1 MTCVSYSSSQ
11 TDFNAYISLYLTLN
25 KKQMKKLLL
34 LSFLLMSFCVHHAM
48 AQSRAV
54 TGTVTDAASNQ
65 PLPGVTV
72 LVKGTTIGTG
82 TGADGTYSL
91 NVPAGNNTL
100 VFKFLGYEDKEL
112 PIGTDNVVNAAL
124 GINTQQISEVVVTA
138 LGISREERSIGYSSQ
153 TVSGDALSNVRE
165 TNIVN
170 SLSGKVAGV
179 QVGTNSGAMGGSA
192 KVTMRGISSISG
204 NNNALFVVDGV
215 PIENSN
221 TNSANQQRGAGGY
234 DYGSAI
240 QDINPNDIAE
250 VTVLK
255 GAAATS
261 LYGSRGANGVIV
273 ITTKKGNNKEGLGVS
288 YTLGLTMD
296 EVYILPKYQNKYGG
310 GYEFT
315 KIYKE
320 ENPEA
325 FPEGRD
331 GAYNDNDGLGSYDLI
346 PDYDVDESWGP
357 AFEGQLYR
365 PYWSWDQELGNPR
378 FGELAR
384 WEARPDNVRDFF
396 ETGITLTNSIALT
409 GANDKGSFR
418 LSYSN
423 LDQDFV
429 LPNSQLIRH
438 NVSFNGAYNLSDK
451 LTVSS
456 SANFVTHDA
465 VGRPGTGYDGSN
477 VLQQFTQWGHR
488 QVDMNIAENYKLPD
502 GTQLTWN
509 RTAWDNP
516 APKYTNNPYWVR
528 YENFQND
535 SRDRIFGN
543 MSANYK
549 ITDYLSAEVKT
560 MLDTYSET
568 QEERIAP
575 GSQEISDYTLY
586 KIDFLESNIQGL
598 LNFNNDLSETF
609 SLNAFLGANRMKRD
623 RNVFAGSTVDGL
635 SSEVYNLG
643 ASIGR
648 PDIVDSKTEK
658 QINSLFGGAS
668 LGFRDILYLDL
679 SARNDWSS
687 TLPADNNSYFYPA
700 ASISYLFADLIGAP
714 WLNMAKVRAAIAQ
727 VGNDTDPYNTILTYQ
742 LNTPFGSESRVSVP
756 NTLPNAELKPE
767 ISTEYEFGT
776 EWRVFDDRLGLN
788 ATYYHRTTT
797 NQIIPLSLSASTG
810 YTFRYINAGEVENKG
825 VELNLYGT
833 PVRTDDFSWDINF
846 NWSTNENKIIELT
859 EDQET
864 MIITNAP
871 FAVQLQAREGESFG
885 SIVGYDFKYD
895 DQGRK
900 IVGANGWYERS
911 DEQKVIGSILP
922 DFNGGVTNTF
932 RYKGL
937 SLSALIDFQKGGDF
951 FSTTQMWGRYSGM
964 LEETAAGNIREEG
977 IIAPGVLADGTPNTK
992 AIGAETYFY
1001 VNGGYR
1007 VHAADI
1013 VDASY
1018 IYLREASLGYTLP
1031 TSLIG
1036 KTPFENIRVAF
1047 VGRNLWLIDSNSEH
1061 VDPTN
1066 ITNSITNVQG
1076 IEGGALPSVRSY
1088 GFTLTLEL

>member
-1 MTCVSYSSSQ
+1 
-11 TDFNAYISLYLTLN
+11 
-25 KKQMKKLLL
+25 MKKALMLCFL
-34 LSFLLMSFCVHHAM
+34 MFLVLSQQVM

-54 TGTVTDAASNQ
+54 TGTVTDQ
-65 PLPGVTV
+65 ETGGGLPGVAV
-72 LVKGTTIGTG
+72 IVKGTTVGTT
-82 TGADGTYSL
+82 TGVNGEYSI
-91 NVPAGNNTL
+91 NVPAGSNTL
-100 VFKFLGYEDKEL
+100 VFRFIGYNDVERT
-112 PIGTDNVVNAAL
+112 IGAGNTVNVALSTNAEQL
-124 GINTQQISEVVVTA
+124 SEVVVTA
-138 LGISREERSIGYSSQ
+138 LGVSREERSIGYSSQ
-153 TVSGDALSNVRE
+153 TVSGEELSNVRE

-170 SLSGKVAGV
+170 SLSGKIAGV

-192 KVTMRGISSISG
+192 KVTMRGVSSISG

-221 TNSANQQRGAGGY
+221 SNSTNQQRGAGGY

-273 ITTKKGNNKEGLGVS
+273 ITTKKGNSKGGIGVTYS
-288 YTLGLTMD
+288 LGLTMD
-296 EVYILPKYQNKYGG
+296 KVYKLPNYQNKYGG
-310 GYEFT
+310 GYGFT
-315 KIYKE
+315 KIYKN

-365 PYWSWDQELGNPR
+365 PYWSWDQELGNPN

-384 WEARPDNVRDFF
+384 WEARPDNIRDFF
-396 ETGITLTNSIALT
+396 ETGITLTNSIALD

-423 LDQDFV
+423 LDQDFI
-429 LPNSQLIRH
+429 LPNSSLVRH
-438 NVSFNGAYNLSDK
+438 NVSLNGAYNLSEK
-451 LTVSS
+451 LTVSA
-456 SANFVTHDA
+456 SANYVTHEA

-477 VLQQFTQWGHR
+477 VLQQFTQWGQR
-488 QVDMNIAENYKLPD
+488 QMDMDRAKNYMLPD

-516 APKYTNNPYWVR
+516 TPKYSNNPYWVR
-528 YENFQND
+528 YKNFQND
-535 SRDRIFGN
+535 SRDRLFGN
-543 MSANYK
+543 ITASYK
-549 ITDYLSAEVKT
+549 LTDYLSAEVRST
-560 MLDTYSET
+560 VDMYTET

-586 KIDFLESNIQGL
+586 NIDFMENNLQGL
-598 LNFNNDLSETF
+598 VNFNKDLSEAF
-609 SLNAFLGANRMKRD
+609 SLNAFVGANRMTRTRD
-623 RNVFAGSTVDGL
+623 VFSGSTVDGL

-648 PDIVDSKTEK
+648 PSIIDSKTEK
-658 QINSLFGGAS
+658 QINSVFASAS
-668 LGFRDILYLDL
+668 LGYQDILYLDL

-687 TLPADNNSYFYPA
+687 TLPVDNNSYFYPA
-700 ASISYLFADLIGAP
+700 ASVSYLFADLIGAS
-714 WLNMAKVRAAIAQ
+714 WLNLAKVRAAIAQ

-742 LNTPFGSESRVSVP
+742 LNQPFGADSRVSVP
-756 NTLPNAELKPE
+756 NTLPNANLKPE

-776 EWRVFDDRLGLN
+776 EWRAFNDRVGLN
-788 ATYYHRTTT
+788 ATYYHRRTT

-810 YTFRYINAGEVENKG
+810 YTFRYINAGEIENKG

-833 PVRTDDFSWDINF
+833 PVQTNDFSWNINF
-846 NWSTNENKIIELT
+846 NWAKNENKIVKLT
-859 EDQET
+859 DDQQT
-864 MIITNAP
+864 MVITNAP

-895 DQGRK
+895 DQGRR
-900 IVGANGWYERS
+900 IVLENGWYARS
-911 DEQKVIGSILP
+911 DEQKVIGSVLP

-951 FSTTQMWGRYSGM
+951 FSTTQMFGRYSGM

-977 IIAPGVLADGTPNTK
+977 VIAPGVMEDGSPNTT
-992 AIGAETYFY
+992 AVDAETYFY

-1007 VHAADI
+1007 MHAMD
-1013 VDASY
+1013 VLDASY

-1031 TSLIG
+1031 ESLTG
-1036 KTPFENIRVAF
+1036 KTPFNNVRLAF
-1047 VGRNLWLIDSNSEH
+1047 IGRNLWLIDSNSEH
-1061 VDPTN
+1061 VDPSN

-1088 GFTLTLEL
+1088 GFTLTLGL

>member
-1 MTCVSYSSSQ
+1 MLCFLMFLVLSQ
-11 TDFNAYISLYLTLN
+11 
-25 KKQMKKLLL
+25 Q
-34 LSFLLMSFCVHHAM
+34 VM

-54 TGTVTDAASNQ
+54 TGTVTDQ
-65 PLPGVTV
+65 ETGGGLPGVAV
-72 LVKGTTIGTG
+72 IVKGTTVGTT
-82 TGADGTYSL
+82 TGVNGEYSI
-91 NVPAGNNTL
+91 NVPAGSNTL
-100 VFKFLGYEDKEL
+100 VFRFIGYNDVERT
-112 PIGTDNVVNAAL
+112 IGAGNTVNVALSTNAEQL
-124 GINTQQISEVVVTA
+124 SEVVVTA
-138 LGISREERSIGYSSQ
+138 LGVSREERSIGYSSQ
-153 TVSGDALSNVRE
+153 TVSGEELSNVRE

-170 SLSGKVAGV
+170 SLSGKIAGV

-192 KVTMRGISSISG
+192 KVTMRGVSSISG

-221 TNSANQQRGAGGY
+221 SNSTNQQRGAGGY

-273 ITTKKGNNKEGLGVS
+273 ITTKKGNSKGGIGVTYS
-288 YTLGLTMD
+288 LGLTMD
-296 EVYILPKYQNKYGG
+296 KVYKLPNYQNKYGG
-310 GYEFT
+310 GYGFT
-315 KIYKE
+315 KIYKN

-365 PYWSWDQELGNPR
+365 PYWSWDQELGNPN

-384 WEARPDNVRDFF
+384 WEARPDNIRDFF
-396 ETGITLTNSIALT
+396 ETGITLTNSIALD

-423 LDQDFV
+423 LDQDFI
-429 LPNSQLIRH
+429 LPNSSLVRH
-438 NVSFNGAYNLSDK
+438 NVSLNGAYNLSEK
-451 LTVSS
+451 LTVSA
-456 SANFVTHDA
+456 SANYVTHEA

-477 VLQQFTQWGHR
+477 VLQQFTQWGQR
-488 QVDMNIAENYKLPD
+488 QMDMDRAKNYMLPD

-516 APKYTNNPYWVR
+516 TPKYSNNPYWVR
-528 YENFQND
+528 YKNFQND
-535 SRDRIFGN
+535 SRDRLFGN
-543 MSANYK
+543 ITASYK
-549 ITDYLSAEVKT
+549 LTDYLSAEVRST
-560 MLDTYSET
+560 VDMYTET

-586 KIDFLESNIQGL
+586 NIDFMENNLQGL
-598 LNFNNDLSETF
+598 VNFNKDLSEAF
-609 SLNAFLGANRMKRD
+609 SLNAFVGANRMTRTRD
-623 RNVFAGSTVDGL
+623 VFSGSTVDGL

-648 PDIVDSKTEK
+648 PSIIDSKTEK
-658 QINSLFGGAS
+658 QINSVFASAS
-668 LGFRDILYLDL
+668 LGYQDILYLDL

-687 TLPADNNSYFYPA
+687 TLPVDNNSYFYPA
-700 ASISYLFADLIGAP
+700 ASVSYLFADLIGAS
-714 WLNMAKVRAAIAQ
+714 WLNLAKVRAAIAQ

-742 LNTPFGSESRVSVP
+742 LNQPFGADSRVSVP
-756 NTLPNAELKPE
+756 NTLPNANLKPE

-776 EWRVFDDRLGLN
+776 EWRAFNDRVGLN
-788 ATYYHRTTT
+788 ATYYHRRTT

-810 YTFRYINAGEVENKG
+810 YTFRYINAGEIENKG

-833 PVRTDDFSWDINF
+833 PVQTNDFSWNINF
-846 NWSTNENKIIELT
+846 NWAKNENKIVKLT
-859 EDQET
+859 DDQQT
-864 MIITNAP
+864 MVITNAP

-895 DQGRK
+895 DQGRR
-900 IVGANGWYERS
+900 IVLENGWYARS
-911 DEQKVIGSILP
+911 DEQKVIGSVLP

-951 FSTTQMWGRYSGM
+951 FSTTQMFGRYSGM

-977 IIAPGVLADGTPNTK
+977 VIAPGVMEDGSPNTT
-992 AIGAETYFY
+992 AVDAETYFY

-1007 VHAADI
+1007 MHAMD
-1013 VDASY
+1013 VLDASY

-1031 TSLIG
+1031 ESLTG
-1036 KTPFENIRVAF
+1036 KTPFNNVRLAF
-1047 VGRNLWLIDSNSEH
+1047 IGRNLWLIDSNSEH
-1061 VDPTN
+1061 VDPSN

-1088 GFTLTLEL
+1088 GFTLTLGL

>member
-1 MTCVSYSSSQ
+1 MFLVLSQ
-11 TDFNAYISLYLTLN
+11 
-25 KKQMKKLLL
+25 Q
-34 LSFLLMSFCVHHAM
+34 VM

-54 TGTVTDAASNQ
+54 TGTVTDQ
-65 PLPGVTV
+65 ETGGGLPGVAV
-72 LVKGTTIGTG
+72 IVKGTTVGTT
-82 TGADGTYSL
+82 TGVNGEYSI
-91 NVPAGNNTL
+91 NVPAGSNTL
-100 VFKFLGYEDKEL
+100 VFRFIGYNDVERT
-112 PIGTDNVVNAAL
+112 IGAGNTVNVALSTNAEQL
-124 GINTQQISEVVVTA
+124 SEVVVTA
-138 LGISREERSIGYSSQ
+138 LGVSREERSIGYSSQ
-153 TVSGDALSNVRE
+153 TVSGEELSNVRE

-170 SLSGKVAGV
+170 SLSGKIAGV

-192 KVTMRGISSISG
+192 KVTMRGVSSISG

-221 TNSANQQRGAGGY
+221 SNSTNQQRGAGGY

-273 ITTKKGNNKEGLGVS
+273 ITTKKGNSKGGIGVTYS
-288 YTLGLTMD
+288 LGLTMD
-296 EVYILPKYQNKYGG
+296 KVYKLPNYQNKYGG
-310 GYEFT
+310 GYGFT
-315 KIYKE
+315 KIYKN

-365 PYWSWDQELGNPR
+365 PYWSWDQELGNPN

-384 WEARPDNVRDFF
+384 WEARPDNIRDFF
-396 ETGITLTNSIALT
+396 ETGITLTNSIALD

-423 LDQDFV
+423 LDQDFI
-429 LPNSQLIRH
+429 LPNSSLVRH
-438 NVSFNGAYNLSDK
+438 NVSLNGAYNLSEK
-451 LTVSS
+451 LTVSA
-456 SANFVTHDA
+456 SANYVTHEA

-477 VLQQFTQWGHR
+477 VLQQFTQWGQR
-488 QVDMNIAENYKLPD
+488 QMDMDRAKNYMLPD

-516 APKYTNNPYWVR
+516 TPKYSNNPYWVR
-528 YENFQND
+528 YKNFQND
-535 SRDRIFGN
+535 SRDRLFGN
-543 MSANYK
+543 ITASYK
-549 ITDYLSAEVKT
+549 LTDYLSAEVRST
-560 MLDTYSET
+560 VDMYTET

-586 KIDFLESNIQGL
+586 NIDFMENNLQGL
-598 LNFNNDLSETF
+598 VNFNKDLSEAF
-609 SLNAFLGANRMKRD
+609 SLNAFVGANRMTRTRD
-623 RNVFAGSTVDGL
+623 VFSGSTVDGL

-648 PDIVDSKTEK
+648 PSIIDSKTEK
-658 QINSLFGGAS
+658 QINSVFASAS
-668 LGFRDILYLDL
+668 LGYQDILYLDL

-687 TLPADNNSYFYPA
+687 TLPVDNNSYFYPA
-700 ASISYLFADLIGAP
+700 ASVSYLFADLIGAS
-714 WLNMAKVRAAIAQ
+714 WLNLAKVRAAIAQ

-742 LNTPFGSESRVSVP
+742 LNQPFGADSRVSVP
-756 NTLPNAELKPE
+756 NTLPNANLKPE

-776 EWRVFDDRLGLN
+776 EWRAFNDRVGLN
-788 ATYYHRTTT
+788 ATYYHRRTT

-810 YTFRYINAGEVENKG
+810 YTFRYINAGEIENKG

-833 PVRTDDFSWDINF
+833 PVQTNDFSWNINF
-846 NWSTNENKIIELT
+846 NWAKNENKIVKLT
-859 EDQET
+859 DDQQT
-864 MIITNAP
+864 MVITNAP

-895 DQGRK
+895 DQGRR
-900 IVGANGWYERS
+900 IVLENGWYARS
-911 DEQKVIGSILP
+911 DEQKVIGSVLP

-951 FSTTQMWGRYSGM
+951 FSTTQMFGRYSGM

-977 IIAPGVLADGTPNTK
+977 VIAPGVMEDGSPNTT
-992 AIGAETYFY
+992 AVDAETYFY

-1007 VHAADI
+1007 MHAMD
-1013 VDASY
+1013 VLDASY

-1031 TSLIG
+1031 ESLTG
-1036 KTPFENIRVAF
+1036 KTPFNNVRLAF
-1047 VGRNLWLIDSNSEH
+1047 IGRNLWLIDSNSEH
-1061 VDPTN
+1061 VDPSN

-1088 GFTLTLEL
+1088 GFTLTLGL

>member
-1 MTCVSYSSSQ
+1 
-11 TDFNAYISLYLTLN
+11 
-25 KKQMKKLLL
+25 
-34 LSFLLMSFCVHHAM
+34 M
-48 AQSRAV
+48 AQSRTV
-54 TGTVTDAASNQ
+54 TGTVTDQATGQ
-65 PLPGVTV
+65 GLPGVAV
-72 LVKGTTIGTG
+72 IVKGTTVGATTG
-82 TGADGTYSL
+82 VSGEYSI
-91 NVPAGNNTL
+91 NVPDASSTLEFRFIGYTTVERPVGNASNIDVTL
-100 VFKFLGYEDKEL
+100 A
-112 PIGTDNVVNAAL
+112 TDAEQL
-124 GINTQQISEVVVTA
+124 SEVVVTA
-138 LGISREERSIGYSSQ
+138 LGIAREEKSIGYSSQ
-153 TVSGDALSNVRE
+153 TVSGEELNQVRE

-170 SLSGKVAGV
+170 SLSGRVAGV

-192 KVTMRGISSISG
+192 RVTMRGVSSISG

-221 TNSANQQRGAGGY
+221 TNSTDQQRGAGGY

-273 ITTKKGNNKEGLGVS
+273 ITTKKGNTKGGLGVT
-288 YTLGLTMD
+288 YTLGLTLD
-296 EVYILPKYQNKYGG
+296 KVSVLPKYQNKYGG
-310 GYEFT
+310 GYELS
-315 KIYKE
+315 KIYKD

-331 GAYNDNDGLGSYDLI
+331 GAYNDNDGKGSYDLI

-365 PYWSWDQELGNPR
+365 PYWSWDQELGNPN

-384 WEARPDNVRDFF
+384 WEAKPDNIRDFF
-396 ETGITLTNSIALT
+396 ETGTTLTNSVAVD
-409 GANDKGSFR
+409 GSNEKGSFR

-423 LDQDFV
+423 LDQSSI
-429 LPNSQLIRH
+429 LPNSELTRH
-438 NVSFNGAYNLSDK
+438 NISFNGAYNLSEK
-451 LTVSS
+451 LNVSA
-456 SANFVTHDA
+456 SANYITHEA

-477 VLQQFTQWGHR
+477 VLQQFTQWGQR
-488 QVDMNIAENYKLPD
+488 QLDTDRAKNYMLPD

-516 APKYTNNPYWVR
+516 APKYSNNPYWVR
-528 YENFQND
+528 YRNYQSD

-543 MSANYK
+543 VNANYK
-549 ITDYLSAEVKT
+549 LTDYLSADVRVST
-560 MLDTYSET
+560 DTYSET

-586 KIDFLESNIQGL
+586 KIDFMENNIQGL
-598 LNFNNDLSETF
+598 LNFNKDLSESF
-609 SLNAFLGANRMKRD
+609 SLNAFVGGNRMTRKRD
-623 RNVFAGSTVDGL
+623 IFSGSTVDGL

-648 PDIVDSKTEK
+648 PDITDIKTEK
-658 QINSLFGGAS
+658 QINSVFASAS
-668 LGFRDILYLDL
+668 LGFQDQVFLDL

-687 TLPADNNSYFYPA
+687 TLPEGENSYFYPA
-700 ASISYLFADLIGAP
+700 ASLSYVFTELIDAP
-714 WLNMAKVRAAIAQ
+714 WLNMAKVRAAVAQ

-742 LNTPFGSESRVSVP
+742 LRQPFGSDSRVSVP

-788 ATYYHRTTT
+788 ATYYNRITE
-797 NQIIPLSLSASTG
+797 NQIIPLSLSAATG

-825 VELNLYGT
+825 FEVNLYGT
-833 PVRTDDFSWDINF
+833 PVKTSDFSWDINV
-846 NWSTNENKIIELT
+846 NWAKNQNKIIELT
-859 EDQET
+859 EDQNT
-864 MIITNAP
+864 MVITNAP
-871 FAVQLQAREGESFG
+871 FAVRLEAREGESFG
-885 SIVGYDFKYD
+885 SIIGYDFRYND
-895 DQGRK
+895 AGEK
-900 IVGANGWYERS
+900 IVLENGTYARS
-911 DEQKVIGSILP
+911 AEQGVIGSILP
-922 DFNGGVTNTF
+922 DFTGGVTNSF

-937 SLSALIDFQKGGDF
+937 TLSALIDFQKGGDF

-964 LEETAAGNIREEG
+964 LEETAEGNIREEG
-977 IIAPGVLADGTPNTK
+977 IVAPGVLEDGTPNTN
-992 AIGAETYFY
+992 AIDAETYFY
-1001 VNGGYR
+1001 ANGGYR
-1007 VHAADI
+1007 VHAVDI

-1018 IYLREASLGYTLP
+1018 VYLREASLGYSLP
-1031 TSLIG
+1031 TSLTG
-1036 KTPFENIRVAF
+1036 KTPFNSVRLAF
-1047 VGRNLWLIDSNSEH
+1047 VGRNLWLIDSNSKH
-1061 VDPTN
+1061 VDPSN

-1088 GFTLTLEL
+1088 GFTLTLGL

>member
-1 MTCVSYSSSQ
+1 MEFRFIGYTTVERPVG
-11 TDFNAYISLYLTLN
+11 NASNIDVTL
-25 KKQMKKLLL
+25 
-34 LSFLLMSFCVHHAM
+34 A
-48 AQSRAV
+48 
-54 TGTVTDAASNQ
+54 TDAEQ
-65 PLPGVTV
+65 L
-72 LVKGTTIGTG
+72 
-82 TGADGTYSL
+82 
-91 NVPAGNNTL
+91 
-100 VFKFLGYEDKEL
+100 
-112 PIGTDNVVNAAL
+112 
-124 GINTQQISEVVVTA
+124 SEVVVTA
-138 LGISREERSIGYSSQ
+138 LGIAREEKSIGYSSQ
-153 TVSGDALSNVRE
+153 TVSGEELNQVRE

-170 SLSGKVAGV
+170 SLSGRVAGV

-192 KVTMRGISSISG
+192 RVTMRGVSSISG

-221 TNSANQQRGAGGY
+221 TNSTDQQRGAGGY

-273 ITTKKGNNKEGLGVS
+273 ITTKKGNTKGGLGVT
-288 YTLGLTMD
+288 YTLGLTLD
-296 EVYILPKYQNKYGG
+296 KVSVLPKYQNKYGG
-310 GYEFT
+310 GYELS
-315 KIYKE
+315 KIYKD

-331 GAYNDNDGLGSYDLI
+331 GAYNDNDGKGSYDLI

-365 PYWSWDQELGNPR
+365 PYWSWDQELGNPN

-384 WEARPDNVRDFF
+384 WEAKPDNIRDFF
-396 ETGITLTNSIALT
+396 ETGTTLTNSVAVD
-409 GANDKGSFR
+409 GSNEKGSFR

-423 LDQDFV
+423 LDQSSI
-429 LPNSQLIRH
+429 LPNSELTRH
-438 NVSFNGAYNLSDK
+438 NISFNGAYNLSEK
-451 LTVSS
+451 LNVSA
-456 SANFVTHDA
+456 SANYITHEA

-477 VLQQFTQWGHR
+477 VLQQFTQWGQR
-488 QVDMNIAENYKLPD
+488 QLDTDRAKNYMLPD

-516 APKYTNNPYWVR
+516 APKYSNNPYWVR
-528 YENFQND
+528 YRNYQSD

-543 MSANYK
+543 VNANYK
-549 ITDYLSAEVKT
+549 LTDYLSADVRVST
-560 MLDTYSET
+560 DTYSET

-586 KIDFLESNIQGL
+586 KIDFMENNIQGL
-598 LNFNNDLSETF
+598 LNFNKDLSESF
-609 SLNAFLGANRMKRD
+609 SLNAFVGGNRMTRKRD
-623 RNVFAGSTVDGL
+623 IFSGSTVDGL

-648 PDIVDSKTEK
+648 PDITDIKTEK
-658 QINSLFGGAS
+658 QINSVFASAS
-668 LGFRDILYLDL
+668 LGFQDQVFLDL

-687 TLPADNNSYFYPA
+687 TLPEGENSYFYPA
-700 ASISYLFADLIGAP
+700 ASLSYVFTELIDAP
-714 WLNMAKVRAAIAQ
+714 WLNMAKVRAAVAQ

-742 LNTPFGSESRVSVP
+742 LRQPFGSDSRVSVP

-788 ATYYHRTTT
+788 ATYYNRITE
-797 NQIIPLSLSASTG
+797 NQIIPLSLSAATG

-825 VELNLYGT
+825 FEVNLYGT
-833 PVRTDDFSWDINF
+833 PVKTSDFSWDINV
-846 NWSTNENKIIELT
+846 NWAKNQNKIIELT
-859 EDQET
+859 EDQNT
-864 MIITNAP
+864 MVITNAP
-871 FAVQLQAREGESFG
+871 FAVRLEAREGESFG
-885 SIVGYDFKYD
+885 SIIGYDFRYND
-895 DQGRK
+895 AGEK
-900 IVGANGWYERS
+900 IVLENGTYARS
-911 DEQKVIGSILP
+911 AEQGVIGSILP
-922 DFNGGVTNTF
+922 DFTGGVTNSF

-937 SLSALIDFQKGGDF
+937 TLSALIDFQKGGDF

-964 LEETAAGNIREEG
+964 LEETAEGNIREEG
-977 IIAPGVLADGTPNTK
+977 IVAPGVLEDGTPNTN
-992 AIGAETYFY
+992 AIDAETYFY
-1001 VNGGYR
+1001 ANGGYR
-1007 VHAADI
+1007 VHAVDI

-1018 IYLREASLGYTLP
+1018 VYLREASLGYSLP
-1031 TSLIG
+1031 TSLTG
-1036 KTPFENIRVAF
+1036 KTPFNSVRLAF
-1047 VGRNLWLIDSNSEH
+1047 VGRNLWLIDSNSKH
-1061 VDPTN
+1061 VDPSN

-1088 GFTLTLEL
+1088 GFTLTLGL